1 MKKHMLAGL
10 FFVFT
15 FSFSQED
22 SASALGSA
30 TPETSV
36 EERIVAPSNEQLHTT
51 TEEDKRMVMEQLH
64 ICKNS
69 LNKIINHGSMKVYE
83 HEIDLLLNNLR
94 IKEVSDLGL
103 YEIQDLRQEMISK
116 LSDLQLNEEER
127 QLLKQVN
134 SMERDAMKWN
144 ALSNA
149 LNPTLLMVG
158 GGSPQQMIGQLVFNV
173 GISAVR
179 SAVEYKSAGAEQNI
193 RELKERFAI
202 RKKDLQAFK
211 ELRTKVYKTE
221 NDIFNNHGKT
231 LKLAEEDRTTES
243 DEEEFEKII
252 SLEDPYQRITN
263 MENGGFSEQ
272 FNRFKD
278 YYYYLGMAY
287 LDNQKSADSAK
298 ALELL
303 SQFVEKTKE
312 TPLFR
317 GDEKLGAAALVLL
330 ANEKNEEKRKNL
342 IGIVKKHLRH
352 NGIAL
357 IQCAQAYFELAK
369 INPMHEKK
377 GLEILIDLIG
387 DIFVSDN
394 KELAFRLLIDRM
406 NSVVKFGLEDR
417 FYRLV
422 KGAEGLDFSTYINYL
437 WKFKTSMLN
446 KNVDFVSMEIPQ
458 EGSCNKWEWSCQNFH
473 YDIKIGLNKNFKFN
487 LDETLMYTEMYNHDK
502 GFLNVT
508 QYKVHHKKAFTLKE
522 LRESKA
528 KDFFEINPEAI
539 YYFVRPVII
548 DSLYTMIDSLK
559 QADIEDCGIFNSKPG
574 NPKFGSCEAHKD
586 DLVKFWKKYKDE
598 KPYLEASYI
607 ERDSKLKSFQERND
621 FFAQDDS
628 KKINFTGDNLA
639 YNPYM
644 IKNVFSSDVKP
655 RVLMFIKFVFP
666 EINSVFP
673 ELDSESKNKKIIMT
687 YVKYIGKK
695 PVLYSVEDYK
705 KIYFVESKK
714 FVAK

>member
-1 MKKHMLAGL
+1 MKKLILFSL
-10 FFVFT
+10 FFAVIL
-15 FSFSQED
+15 SFAQEDAASALD
-22 SASALGSA
+22 SASS
-30 TPETSV
+30 EKSV
-36 EERIVAPSNEQLHTT
+36 EELVVAPNKEQLHTT

-127 QLLKQVN
+127 QLLKQVS

-173 GISAVR
+173 GITAVR
-179 SAVEYKSAGAEQNI
+179 SAVEYKSAGAEQDI

-211 ELRTKVYKTE
+211 NLRTKVYKTE
-221 NDIFNNHGKT
+221 NDIFNNHGKI

-263 MENGGFSEQ
+263 MENGGFKELFS
-272 FNRFKD
+272 RFKD
-278 YYYYLGMAY
+278 YDYYLGMAY

-303 SQFVEKTKE
+303 SQYVEKTRE
-312 TPLFR
+312 IPLFR
-317 GDEKLGAAALVLL
+317 EDEKLGAAALVLL
-330 ANEKNEEKRKNL
+330 ANEKNEEKRIDL
-342 IGIVKKHLRH
+342 IEIVKKHLRH

-357 IQCAQAYFELAK
+357 IQCAQAYFELTK
-369 INPMHEKK
+369 INPMYEKK

-406 NSVVKFGLEDR
+406 KSVVKFGLEDR

-437 WKFKTSMLN
+437 WKYKTSVLN
-446 KNVDFVSMEIPQ
+446 KNVDFVSMGIPQ

-473 YDIKIGLNKNFKFN
+473 YDIKIDLNKNFKFN
-487 LDETLMYTEMYNHDK
+487 LDETLMYTEMYNHEN

-508 QYKVHHKKAFTLKE
+508 QYKINQKNSFTLKE

-528 KDFFEINPEAI
+528 EDFFEINPEAI

-559 QADIEDCGIFNSKPG
+559 QADIESCDIFNQKIGTCS
-574 NPKFGSCEAHKD
+574 AHTE
-586 DLVKFWKKYKDE
+586 DLVKFWKKYKDK

-607 ERDSKLKSFQERND
+607 EGNSKLRSFQERND

-628 KKINFTGDNLA
+628 KKINFTGDKLA

-644 IKNVFSSDVKP
+644 IKNVFSSDAKP

-695 PVLYSVEDYK
+695 PVLYSIEDYK